1 MKKAGASKEL
11 MKASRKNLGLAFG
24 TYAGLAVTNAG
35 MSELARGIAYKKKK
49 KKLEKENK
57 KKDDK

>member
-1 MKKAGASKEL
+1 MPLKKL

-24 TYAGLAVTNAG
+24 TNAG

>member
-1 MKKAGASKEL
+1 MKKAGASKKL

-24 TYAGLAVTNAG
+24 TYAGLAVTNAE

-49 KKLEKENK
+49 KN
-57 KKDDK
+57 